1 MTDPLDPADARP
13 CDRARPEFSALLVAR
28 KDDRRRRAVGHLS
41 RCGAGPLA
49 GTLASQ
55 PAAYCCEPMAKTG
68 DTFTL
73 SPKERLTITSSAA
86 DSGGEL
92 LAMEAQY
99 APGGSPPPEHYH
111 PTQEETFT
119 GVSGT
124 VTARIGGVERRIGP
138 GEMVT
143 IRAGTRHAFWNPG
156 TEPATIKWEVRP
168 ALSTERMFE
177 ELSNA
182 GSTFKQA
189 LVILRYK
196 REFRLSN
203 APQRMLLDAIAPIA
217 RLVAH

>member
-1 MTDPLDPADARP
+1 
-13 CDRARPEFSALLVAR
+13 
-28 KDDRRRRAVGHLS
+28 
-41 RCGAGPLA
+41 
-49 GTLASQ
+49 
-55 PAAYCCEPMAKTG
+55 MAKTG

-86 DSGGEL
+86 DSGGEV

-143 IRAGTRHAFWNPG
+143 IRARTKHAFWNPG
-156 TEPATIKWEVRP
+156 TELATIKWEVRP

-189 LVILRYK
+189 LVISRYE

-203 APQRMLLDAIAPIA
+203 APQRVLLDAIAAIA
-217 RLVAH
+217 RLLAH

>member
-1 MTDPLDPADARP
+1 
-13 CDRARPEFSALLVAR
+13 
-28 KDDRRRRAVGHLS
+28 
-41 RCGAGPLA
+41 
-49 GTLASQ
+49 
-55 PAAYCCEPMAKTG
+55 MAKTG

-86 DSGGEL
+86 DSRGEL

-99 APGGSPPPEHYH
+99 APGGRPPPEHYH
-111 PTQEETFT
+111 PAQEEKFT

-124 VTARIGGVERRIGP
+124 VTARIDGVERTIGP

-143 IRAGTRHAFWNPG
+143 IAAGTKHAFWNPG
-156 TEPATIKWEVRP
+156 TEPATVTWEVRP

-182 GSTFKQA
+182 GSTLKQA
-189 LVILRYK
+189 LVISRYR

-203 APQRMLLDAIAPIA
+203 TPQRILLVGIAPLA
-217 RLVAH
+217 RLVAR

>member
-1 MTDPLDPADARP
+1 
-13 CDRARPEFSALLVAR
+13 
-28 KDDRRRRAVGHLS
+28 
-41 RCGAGPLA
+41 
-49 GTLASQ
+49 
-55 PAAYCCEPMAKTG
+55 MAKTG

-73 SPKERLTITSSAA
+73 SPKERLTITTSAA

-119 GVSGT
+119 GLTGT

-138 GEMVT
+138 GEMVA
-143 IRAGTRHAFWNPG
+143 IPAGTKHAFWNPG

-177 ELSNA
+177 ELTKA

-189 LVILRYK
+189 LVISRYR

-203 APQRMLLDAIAPIA
+203 APQRMLLDAIAPIV
-217 RLVAH
+217 RLVAR

>member
-1 MTDPLDPADARP
+1 
-13 CDRARPEFSALLVAR
+13 
-28 KDDRRRRAVGHLS
+28 
-41 RCGAGPLA
+41 
-49 GTLASQ
+49 
-55 PAAYCCEPMAKTG
+55 MAKTG

-73 SPKERLTITSSAA
+73 SPKERLTITTSAA

-111 PTQEETFT
+111 PAQEETFT
-119 GVSGT
+119 GVRGT
-124 VTARIGGVERRIGP
+124 VTARVGGVERTISSGDR
-138 GEMVT
+138 VT
-143 IRAGTRHAFWNPG
+143 IPAGTKHAFWNPG
-156 TEPATIKWEVRP
+156 TKPATIKWEVRP
-168 ALSTERMFE
+168 ALGTERMFE

-189 LVILRYK
+189 LVISRYK
-196 REFRLSN
+196 REFRLSK

>member
-1 MTDPLDPADARP
+1 
-13 CDRARPEFSALLVAR
+13 
-28 KDDRRRRAVGHLS
+28 
-41 RCGAGPLA
+41 
-49 GTLASQ
+49 
-55 PAAYCCEPMAKTG
+55 MAKTG

-189 LVILRYK
+189 LVVSR
-196 REFRLSN
+196 SW
-203 APQRMLLDAIAPIA
+203 
-217 RLVAH
+217 

>member
-1 MTDPLDPADARP
+1 
-13 CDRARPEFSALLVAR
+13 
-28 KDDRRRRAVGHLS
+28 
-41 RCGAGPLA
+41 
-49 GTLASQ
+49 
-55 PAAYCCEPMAKTG
+55 MAKTG

-73 SPKERLTITSSAA
+73 SRKERLTITCSAA
-86 DSGGEL
+86 DSGGDL
-92 LAMEAQY
+92 LAMEARY

-124 VTARIGGVERRIGP
+124 VTARVGGVERRIGP

-143 IRAGTRHAFWNPG
+143 IPAGTRHSFWNPG
-156 TEPATIKWEVRP
+156 TEPATITWEVRP

-189 LVILRYK
+189 LVIARYR

-203 APQRMLLDAIAPIA
+203 APQRMLLDAIVPIA

>member
-1 MTDPLDPADARP
+1 
-13 CDRARPEFSALLVAR
+13 
-28 KDDRRRRAVGHLS
+28 
-41 RCGAGPLA
+41 
-49 GTLASQ
+49 
-55 PAAYCCEPMAKTG
+55 MATAG

-86 DSGGEL
+86 DSGGGL

-124 VTARIGGVERRIGP
+124 VTARIGGVERTIEP
-138 GEMVT
+138 GEIVT
-143 IRAGTRHAFWNPG
+143 IPAGTKHAFWNPG
-156 TEPATIKWEVRP
+156 TETATITWEVRP
-168 ALSTERMFE
+168 ALGTERMFE

-182 GSTFKQA
+182 GSRFKQA
-189 LVILRYK
+189 LVIPRYK

-203 APQRMLLDAIAPIA
+203 SPQRMLLDAIAPIA
-217 RLVAH
+217 RLLVR